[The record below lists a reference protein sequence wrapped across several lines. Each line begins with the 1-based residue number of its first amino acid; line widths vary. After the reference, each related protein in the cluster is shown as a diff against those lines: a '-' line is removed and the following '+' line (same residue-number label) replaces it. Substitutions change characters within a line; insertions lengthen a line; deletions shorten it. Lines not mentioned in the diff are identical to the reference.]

1 MSYFLNIKLKMLF
14 NIIRVANQLVK
25 YKDIVGFLME
35 VIKDSSEDVSNYFR
49 KIKIGFESFIY
60 NQRFVWETNQ
70 SKNKYALSI
79 SVNYKNDE
87 VDAKTKNLEEKLI

>member
-1 MSYFLNIKLKMLF
+1 M
-14 NIIRVANQLVK
+14 
-25 YKDIVGFLME
+25 G
-35 VIKDSSEDVSNYFR
+35 
-49 KIKIGFESFIY
+49 
-60 NQRFVWETNQ
+60 TNQ